1 MAGPFSKVSVL
12 QPGRSVFDL
21 SYSKIMTM
29 DMGQLVPVMA
39 DEVYPGDQFEIG
51 TDMVV
56 RMQPLVSPVMH
67 EIYATVHYFFVQT
80 RRMWDKWEG
89 FITGGED
96 GKFDE
101 IANPPPRWTPVN
113 TAVGSLWDMF
123 GFPIG
128 VVPTGA
134 LPLQFP
140 LNAYNDIWNNYYRDQ
155 NTQAAVA
162 LDQESVLQRTWAKD
176 YFGASLP
183 FQQRGIAPALPIS
196 GVVSAEWP
204 GSISMQAIHGAIDTA
219 ASANMQSNQG
229 NRPYNAATKN
239 TLDNNTVTLPKAS
252 LDNNVVDLSSAS
264 TFNVADLRLAF
275 QVQKWMERN
284 ARAGAR
290 YTESLKAHFGV
301 SNGDERLQRPE
312 YIGGVKFPI
321 IVSEVLQ
328 TSETTATSPQGNMTG
343 RGLTAGAGRAGK
355 YKATEH
361 GWIMGIMSIMP
372 VPMYQQGIDRQYL
385 RRSRYDYY
393 FPEFANLSEQA
404 IERAEIYAT
413 ANETENRT
421 EFGFIGR
428 FDEMRVK
435 RNMVT
440 GLMRTDLNH
449 WHLGRNFSSAPLL
462 NSTFQTMDSIT
473 GGAANPYKR
482 IFAVPSEPGFIVHVS
497 NRIKAIRP
505 LPIQSEP
512 GLIDHS

>member
-1 MAGPFSKVSVL
+1 MPGPFSKVSVL
-12 QPGRSVFDL
+12 RPGRSVFDL

-29 DMGQLVPVMA
+29 DMGQLVPVMH
-39 DEVYPGDQFEIG
+39 DEVYPGDEFDIG

-80 RRMWDKWEG
+80 RRMWDKWEN

-101 IANPPPRWTPVN
+101 VANPPPRWNPTSTV
-113 TAVGSLWDMF
+113 VGSLWDMF
-123 GFPIG
+123 GFPVG
-128 VVPTGA
+128 VTPTGA
-134 LPLQFP
+134 LPIQFP

-155 NTQAAVA
+155 NTQAEVA
-162 LDQESVLQRTWAKD
+162 LNQDTVLKRTWAKD
-176 YFGASLP
+176 YFGAALP

-196 GVVSAEWP
+196 GITSADF
-204 GSISMQAIHGAIDTA
+204 SGAMGTSSNPVILNVNSVTDLIGTVDNASVLA
-219 ASANMQSNQG
+219 ALN
-229 NRPYNAATKN
+229 KN
-239 TLDNNTVTLPKAS
+239 E
-252 LDNNVVDLSSAS
+252 VDLSTAS

-312 YIGGVKFPI
+312 YIGGVKFPV

-328 TSETTATSPQGNMTG
+328 TSETTATSPQGNMSG
-343 RGLTAGAGRAGK
+343 RGLTAGQGNAGK

-372 VPMYQQGIDRQYL
+372 VPMYSQGIDRQYL

-413 ANETENRT
+413 AVEADNRT

-435 RNMVT
+435 RNLVT
-440 GLMRTDLNH
+440 GLLRTDLNH
-449 WHLGRNFSSAPLL
+449 WHLGRVFSSAPLL
-462 NSTFQTMDSIT
+462 NSAFQTMDSTT
-473 GGAANPYKR
+473 GGASNTYKR

-512 GLIDHS
+512 GMIDHS

>member
-1 MAGPFSKVSVL
+1 MPGPFSKVSVL
-12 QPGRSVFDL
+12 RPGRSVFDL

-29 DMGQLVPVMA
+29 DMGQLVPVMH
-39 DEVYPGDQFEIG
+39 DEVYPGDEFDIG

-80 RRMWDKWEG
+80 RRMWDKWED

-101 IANPPPRWTPVN
+101 VANPPPRWNPTSTV
-113 TAVGSLWDMF
+113 VGSLWDMF
-123 GFPIG
+123 GFPVG
-128 VVPTGA
+128 VTPTGA
-134 LPLQFP
+134 LPIQFP

-155 NTQAAVA
+155 NTQAEVA
-162 LDQESVLQRTWAKD
+162 LNQDTVLKRTWAKD
-176 YFGASLP
+176 YFGAALP
-183 FQQRGIAPALPIS
+183 WQQRGIAPALPIS
-196 GVVSAEWP
+196 GRISAEF
-204 GSISMQAIHGAIDTA
+204 
-219 ASANMQSNQG
+219 ASAVTGSATFTTGAGPQTGQVTFNASNQIFTG
-229 NRPYNAATKN
+229 GVALNNNLVSIPAANLNAN
-239 TLDNNTVTLPKAS
+239 T
-252 LDNNVVDLSSAS
+252 VDLSTAT

-312 YIGGVKFPI
+312 YIGGVKFPV

-328 TSETTATSPQGNMTG
+328 TSETTATSPQGNMSG
-343 RGLTAGAGRAGK
+343 RGLTAGQGNAGK

-372 VPMYQQGIDRQYL
+372 VPMYSQGIDRQYL

-413 ANETENRT
+413 AVEAENRT

-435 RNMVT
+435 RNLVT
-440 GLMRTDLNH
+440 GLLRTDLNH
-449 WHLGRNFSSAPLL
+449 WHLGRVFSSAPLL
-462 NSTFQTMDSIT
+462 NSAFQTMDSTT
-473 GGAANPYKR
+473 GGASNSYKR

-512 GLIDHS
+512 GMIDHS